1 MRIFVDYAPTEKQRL
16 FHMSDADEVLYG
28 GAAGGGKSKAVV
40 MDAFSRCMRHP
51 HTHAYLF
58 RRTYP
63 ELRDSLIK
71 EALMSIPPALR
82 KWSSSTHDMKLPNE
96 SGMHFRYCRNL
107 QDALFY
113 YGTEIHWLYI
123 DELTHFER
131 EVYNKLK
138 SRVRAAKWLNIRP
151 RIRCTANPG
160 GPGHGWVKAYFITIG
175 EPFKKHEREIK
186 STMLGATQMRTIQYI
201 PAYVTD
207 NPYVSEDYVYQL
219 EQLPLKIR
227 KALLFG
233 DWDVFEGQV
242 FMEWRDDPEHYVDR
256 KWTHVI
262 EPFKIPKSWRRWRSF
277 DFGYARPFSVG
288 WWAMD
293 NDGAFYRY
301 DELYGWDGT
310 PNVGCK
316 WHPPQ
321 IAQEIKRIE
330 QERRD
335 HENIIGI
342 ADPSIFDDSRGDS
355 IAKQMAREGIRFREG
370 DNSRIDGK
378 MQLHYRLSF
387 GEDGYPLIY
396 IFNWCRNFIRT
407 VPELTYDEKHPEDVD
422 TDGEDHIYDETRYM
436 IQEHPVPAREN
447 FMDRKPFNPLAVDRT
462 QINKFLSM

>member
-1 MRIFVDYAPTEKQRL
+1 MEIVIDYIPTDKQRL

-40 MDAFSRCMRHP
+40 MDALVRCLDHNR
-51 HTHAYLF
+51 TRAYLF

-63 ELRDSLIK
+63 ELESSLVK
-71 EALMSIPPALR
+71 EFKMSVPPELY
-82 KWSSSTHDMKLPNE
+82 KWSEQKHCAYLPNGSE
-96 SGMHFRYCRNL
+96 IYFRYCRNMD
-107 QDALFY
+107 DARMYQGAEF
-113 YGTEIHWLYI
+113 HWLYI
-123 DELTHFER
+123 DELTHFTQDEFD
-131 EVYNKLK
+131 YLK
-138 SRVRAAKWLNIRP
+138 TRLRSTVELGINPRV
-151 RIRCTANPG
+151 RCTANPG
-160 GPGHGWVKAYFITIG
+160 GPGHGWVKAYFIDGIPY
-175 EPFKKHEREIK
+175 EKREVK
-186 STMLGATQMRTIQYI
+186 VFSPTLNETQVRTVQYI
-201 PAYVTD
+201 PALVTD
-207 NPYVSEDYVYQL
+207 NPHMSKDYIFEL
-219 EQLPLKIR
+219 EKKPLALR
-227 KALLFG
+227 KALLHG
-233 DWDVFEGQV
+233 DWSVFAGQV
-242 FMEWRDDPEHYVDR
+242 FMEWRNDPEHYMDR

-277 DFGYARPFSVG
+277 DFGYARPFGVG

-293 NDGAFYRY
+293 NDGVFYRY

-335 HENIIGI
+335 YEDMIGV
-342 ADPSIFDDSRGDS
+342 ADPSVFDDSRGDS
-355 IAKQMAREGIRFREG
+355 IAKQMAREGIYFRKG
-370 DNSRIDGK
+370 DNSRLDGK

-387 GEDGYPLIY
+387 SEDGHPLIY
-396 IFNWCRNFIRT
+396 AFSWCRNFIRT
-407 VPELTYDEKHPEDVD
+407 IPELTYDEKHPEDVD

-447 FMDRKPFNPLAVDRT
+447 FMDRKPFDPLAVDRA